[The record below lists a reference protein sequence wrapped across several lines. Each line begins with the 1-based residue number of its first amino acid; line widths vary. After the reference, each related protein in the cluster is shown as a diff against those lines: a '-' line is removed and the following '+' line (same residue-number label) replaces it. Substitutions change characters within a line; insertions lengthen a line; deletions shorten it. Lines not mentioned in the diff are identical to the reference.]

1 MQTLNLKALCIPR
14 PVIFD
19 PQKRDTV
26 LDLSDLV
33 DGKIDPAE
41 FFEENYITEGMK
53 SLLEHAFRRLEG
65 KTDQGVFKL
74 KQAMGGGKT
83 HNLLALG
90 LLAQFPK
97 YRQEVMGDFYTP
109 DANLGAVKVIAF
121 SGRETDAPYGIWGA
135 LAEQLGK
142 KDLFQDLY
150 SPLRAP
156 GQKAWENLLRG
167 ERLLI
172 LLDELPPYFQNARS
186 VQVGNSDLAEV
197 TATALSNLLV
207 AIGRPRCEQVALVIT
222 DLAAAYQ
229 RGSAQISDVLRDFEN
244 ETRRSAMT
252 LEPVRLNSDE
262 LYHILRKRI
271 FESLPSE
278 EQIGAV
284 AQDYAEALRK
294 ARQMDM
300 TSDSPEDLA
309 ARILAA
315 YPFHPGIRDLYA
327 RFRENPGFQQ
337 TRGLIRLM
345 RLVTANL
352 WTTGA
357 AAEQMLIHAQDVDLN
372 NQQIRTEIGQIN
384 STLDNAIAHDVAA
397 EGTALAEQLNADY
410 DSRDAGDAARLL
422 LMASLA
428 NVPNAVRGLSIP
440 EIIAYLAAPERDL
453 SRLKNDILPALAAQA
468 WYLHSTRDGKLYF
481 KNVQNLN
488 AKLESL
494 VKTYVEEQAVK
505 ELRERLETLFAPQ
518 QRDVYQKIQI
528 FPAVDEIELEQ
539 ERVTLVAT
547 QPHSGG
553 LDPAL
558 RDFYEQA
565 TWKNRLLVLTGPK
578 NTYAQLLDVGKRL
591 RAISH
596 IIDELTAEGTPAND
610 PQMVQAN
617 ELQDRI
623 RQNFHSTVR
632 ETFTT
637 LWYPTAAGL
646 MSADFAMR
654 FHGNRYDGEEQIRA
668 VLKEKMKFT
677 EDVTGDTFRKKVE
690 RRLFTQQSMPWSEI
704 KRRAATNPAWQWH
717 IPSALDSLKEDCMY
731 KDTWREDGGFVD
743 KGPFPQ
749 PKTSVQI
756 REVQRD
762 DNTGEVTLRVTP
774 IHGDTIYWEVGGQA
788 STASARLEGDV
799 LETAE
804 LRVSFF
810 CVDSSGQHETGD
822 PVLWQNRITLKY
834 RLFQQG
840 QDKMLELRAAPLA
853 DIFYT
858 SDGSSPKV
866 NGARYDGPFP
876 IPPGAPL
883 VLAYAARDGIE
894 SETLTVHVDWERSE
908 DIKVDPQRPAE
919 LRRAQS
925 TGSTQETYTWLGT
938 LEKCKGELSGLTL
951 TIGGDASARQW
962 LELNAS
968 DDKRI
973 APAQITAALDALR
986 RIQSEGQVTLKA
998 QALHFSSGQDLLD
1011 WVAEMKTELSPGEVS
1026 Q

>member
-1 MQTLNLKALCIPR
+1 MQTIKHLCTPR

-26 LDLSDLV
+26 LDLSDLIE
-33 DGKIDPAE
+33 GKIDPAQ

-53 SLLEHAFRRLEG
+53 ILLEHGFRRLEG
-65 KTDQGVFKL
+65 KSDQGVFKL

-90 LLAQFPK
+90 LLARHPE

-109 DANLGAVKVIAF
+109 DPGLGPVKVIAF

-135 LAEQLGK
+135 LADQLGK
-142 KDLFQDLY
+142 KDFFQDLY

-172 LLDELPPYFQNARS
+172 LLDELPPYFQNAKS
-186 VQVGNSDLAEV
+186 MPIGNADLAEV

-207 AIGRPRCEQVALVIT
+207 AIGRPGCEQVALVIT

-229 RGSAQISDVLRDFEN
+229 RGSAQISEVLRDFEN

-271 FESLPSE
+271 FEALPSE
-278 EQIGAV
+278 EEIGAV
-284 AQDYAEALRK
+284 AQSYAESIRK

-300 TSDSPEDLA
+300 TSESPEEMA
-309 ARILAA
+309 SRIMTA

-352 WTTGA
+352 WNSGI
-357 AAEQMLIHAQDVDLN
+357 AERKLLIHAEDIDLN
-372 NQQIRTEIGQIN
+372 DQQIRTEIGQIN
-384 STLDNAIAHDVAA
+384 STLDNAIAHDIASD
-397 EGTALAEQLNADY
+397 GTALAERLDADY
-410 DSRDAGDAARLL
+410 GTSDASDAARLL

-428 NVPNAVRGLSIP
+428 NVPNAVLGLSIP
-440 EIIAYLAAPERDL
+440 EIIAYLAAPGRDL
-453 SRLKNDILPALAAQA
+453 PRLKNDILPTLAAQA

-488 AKLESL
+488 AKLETL
-494 VKTYVEEQAVK
+494 VKTYIEEQAIK
-505 ELRERLETLFAPQ
+505 ELRGRLQVLFEPK

-528 FPAVDEIELEQ
+528 FPAVDEITLEQ
-539 ERVTLVAT
+539 GHVTLVVT

-553 LDPAL
+553 LAPAL

-565 TWKNRLLVLTGPK
+565 TWKNRILILTGPR

-591 RAISH
+591 RAIGD
-596 IIDELTAEGTPAND
+596 ILEELNAEGVPAND
-610 PQMVQAN
+610 PQQVQAN
-617 ELQDRI
+617 ELHDRI

-646 MSADFAMR
+646 MSADFHMR
-654 FHGNRYDGEEQIRA
+654 FQENRYNGEEQIRE
-668 VLKEKMKFT
+668 VLTEKMKFT
-677 EDVTGDTFRKKVE
+677 EDVSSDTFRKKVE
-690 RRLFTQQSMPWSEI
+690 RRLFTQQSMPWNEI

-717 IPSALDSLKEDCMY
+717 LPSALDSLKTDCIF
-731 KDTWREDGGFVD
+731 KDIWREEGGFVD

-749 PKTSVQI
+749 PQTSVQV
-756 REVQRD
+756 REVRRD
-762 DNTGEVTLRVTP
+762 DETGTVTLDVTP
-774 IHGDTIYWEVGGQA
+774 IHGDTVYWEVGGQV
-788 STASARLEGDV
+788 STASARLEGDKM
-799 LETAE
+799 ETDE
-804 LRVSFF
+804 LRISFL

-834 RLFQQG
+834 RIYQQG
-840 QDKMLELRAAPLA
+840 NDKMLELQASPLA

-858 SDGSSPKV
+858 SDGSSPKN
-866 NGARYDGPFP
+866 NGARYDGPFI
-876 IPPGAPL
+876 IPQGAPL
-883 VLAYAARDGIE
+883 VLAYAERDGIE
-894 SETLTVHVDWERSE
+894 SEILTVHVDWERSE
-908 DIKVDPQRPAE
+908 DIKVDPQRPAK
-919 LRRAQS
+919 LQRRQK
-925 TGSTQETYTWLGT
+925 TDSTQETYAWLET
-938 LEKCKGELSGLTL
+938 LQKHNGELSGLTL
-951 TIGGDASARQW
+951 TIGSDASAHQW

-973 APAQITAALDALR
+973 TPQQVQEALDVLR
-986 RIQSEGQVTLKA
+986 RIQADGQVVLKI
-998 QALHFSSGQDLLD
+998 QALHFPSGQDLLE
-1011 WVAEMKTELSPGEVS
+1011 WVAARKTTLQPGEVS